1 MISEEAL
8 IGDLEEHAIDFH
20 EIAIS
25 VFDRFKF
32 FVGEF
37 VFDAFFA
44 VLGFEDLANVFFNLL
59 GHHISELTSMICDV
73 NIIILF
79 LEGNIFVTQY

>member
-1 MISEEAL
+1 VISEEAL

-20 EIAIS
+20 EIVIG
-25 VFDRFKF
+25 VFDRFEF

-44 VLGFEDLANVFFNLL
+44 VLGFEDLADAFFNLL
-59 GHHISELTSMICDV
+59 GHHILELASMICDGD
-73 NIIILF
+73 IIIMFWRGIYL
-79 LEGNIFVTQY
+79 